1 MKKQLISSREESTY
15 SAKNIQVLEGLDPVR
30 LRPGMY
36 IGGVDKKAMH
46 HLIIEII
53 DNSMDEVIAS
63 HANKIEVSL
72 LDENTI
78 KITDNGRGIPI
89 DKHPKFPTK
98 TALEVILTTL
108 HSGGKFSDENYKTS
122 GGLHG
127 VGISV
132 VNALS
137 INFLVEIIRKK
148 KLYRQK
154 YSKGK
159 PKGELEFVSETNKTS
174 GTSITFSPDPE
185 IFGNKSSFSPEY
197 LYKVI
202 QNKAYLSPGVKIHW
216 KCNQD
221 LIDSEDKVPF
231 EKVLHFQEGIKELLI
246 DTTKNKDLLV
256 SSIFYEKIQLNFEKI
271 ECVMIWFNDYE
282 SNFITSF
289 CNTVS
294 TTNGGT
300 HEIGFKSAITKAVKN
315 FAEISG
321 FKKFNEIITE
331 DITKNLG
338 SIISIFI
345 KNPEF
350 QGQTKEKLTNVEVAK
365 LVESSL
371 KDRIENWFINN
382 KIISSSIL
390 EKIIENLN
398 ERKQKKKEKENSKKS
413 NSKKNR
419 LPGKLADCSSKNVDM
434 NELFIVEGDSA
445 GGSAKQARNRINQ
458 AVLPLRGKILN
469 VASASDEKLSQNQEL
484 NDLLLAIGLN
494 KNNIQI
500 ENLRYKKIIIM
511 TDADVDGSH
520 IAALLLTYFYKY
532 FSELIENG
540 NIYIA
545 KPPLYRITKGNET
558 YYAQNEEEKETID
571 TKYFSGKGNVS
582 RFKGL
587 GEMPAIQLKETTMNP
602 QSRTLIKIKLP
613 KRNIIEANARKDVD
627 NLVNILMGKKPELRY
642 EYIQNNAYLIKEIDI

>member
-1 MKKQLISSREESTY
+1 MKKQLISSLQKSTY

-53 DNSMDEVIAS
+53 DNSMDEVIAN

-72 LDENTI
+72 LDEKTI

-89 DKHPKFPTK
+89 DKHPKFPNK

-127 VGISV
+127 VGLSV

-137 INFLVEIIRKK
+137 INFLIEVIKNK

-154 YSKGK
+154 YSKGL
-159 PKGELEFVSETNKTS
+159 PKGELEFVSEINKTS

-185 IFGNKSSFSPEY
+185 IFGNNSYFSPEY
-197 LYKVI
+197 LFTVI

-216 KCNQD
+216 KCNQV
-221 LIDSEDKVPF
+221 LLKNNNNIPF
-231 EKVLHFQEGIKELLI
+231 DRILQFQDGIKELLI
-246 DTTKNKDLLV
+246 DKTKNKDLLV
-256 SSIFYEKIQLNFEKI
+256 SSVFYEKIQIKFEKI
-271 ECVMIWFNDYE
+271 ECVIIWFNDNE

-294 TTNGGT
+294 TPNGGT
-300 HEIGFKSAITKAVKN
+300 HEIGLKGAITKAVKN

-321 FKKFNEIITE
+321 YKKFHEITTD

-350 QGQTKEKLTNVEVAK
+350 QGQTKEKLTNVEISK

-371 KDRIENWFINN
+371 KDRIESWFLNN
-382 KIISSSIL
+382 KSISSSIL

-398 ERKQKKKEKENSKKS
+398 ERKQKKKEKENAKKN

-419 LPGKLADCSSKNVDM
+419 LPGKLADCSSKNVDV

-494 KNNIQI
+494 KNNSPLD
-500 ENLRYKKIIIM
+500 NLRYKKIIIM

-545 KPPLYRITKGNET
+545 KPPLYRITKGNQT
-558 YYAQNEEEKETID
+558 YYAQNEEEKVIID
-571 TKYFSGKGNVS
+571 KKYFSGKGNIS

-587 GEMPAIQLKETTMNP
+587 GEMPPSQLKETTMNP
-602 QSRTLIKIKLP
+602 KSRTLIKIKLP
-613 KRNIIEANARKDVD
+613 KRNIIEANERQEVD